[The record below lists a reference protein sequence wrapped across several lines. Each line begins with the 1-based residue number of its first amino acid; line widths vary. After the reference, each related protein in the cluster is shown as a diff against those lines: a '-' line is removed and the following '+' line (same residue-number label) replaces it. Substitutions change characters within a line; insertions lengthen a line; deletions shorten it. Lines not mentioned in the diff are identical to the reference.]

1 MECFCTKTLDTS
13 NLQEDQKNLKFSS
26 CCLTIKVG
34 VRMKKEFRKKTVT
47 GKMRNQEKEAVK
59 EDQVERELTDNDLKQ
74 DEKEF
79 ESFFS
84 EVLKKLP
91 QKTSATVINAYDK
104 SKEQAEK
111 ILDKSKNQ
119 FDGIFDEF
127 LEGVDEET
135 RKKCH
140 TTVHAASLTA
150 AIIGCSPIPFSDA
163 VLLVPVQLTMMAR
176 LHKIFGQ
183 SWSESLGKSL
193 SKELIVVGLGRSA
206 VGNIVKL
213 IPAVGTVAG
222 AAINGT
228 VASTITESLGWV
240 TVKMLNDGEDI
251 FDQFMSFK
259 GQFNTLF
266 KTLQNSSKTS
276 NKN

>member
-1 MECFCTKTLDTS
+1 
-13 NLQEDQKNLKFSS
+13 
-26 CCLTIKVG
+26 
-34 VRMKKEFRKKTVT
+34 MKKVFKKKASNCNIRNMENEKVEE
-47 GKMRNQEKEAVK
+47 GK
-59 EDQVERELTDNDLKQ
+59 VERELPDSDLQQ

-91 QKTSATVINAYDK
+91 QKTATIILNAYDK
-104 SKEQAEK
+104 SKERAEK
-111 ILDKSKNQ
+111 ILSKSKNQ
-119 FDGIFDEF
+119 FDSIFDEF

-135 RKKCH
+135 QKKCH
-140 TTVHAASLTA
+140 KTVHAASLTA

-163 VLLVPVQLTMMAR
+163 FLLVPVQLTMMAR

-193 SKELIVVGLGRSA
+193 SKELVIVGLGRSA
-206 VGNIVKL
+206 VGNIMKL
-213 IPAVGTVAG
+213 IPAVGTLAG
-222 AAINGT
+222 AAVNGA

-251 FDQFMSFK
+251 FEQVTTFK

-266 KTLQNSSKTS
+266 KTLQNSSKSS
-276 NKN
+276 NNK

>member
-1 MECFCTKTLDTS
+1 
-13 NLQEDQKNLKFSS
+13 
-26 CCLTIKVG
+26 
-34 VRMKKEFRKKTVT
+34 MKKLFRKKTIT
-47 GKMRNQEKEAVK
+47 GETGNLKKEKVAEV
-59 EDQVERELTDNDLKQ
+59 QVETELPASDLKQ
-74 DEKEF
+74 EEKEF

-91 QKTSATVINAYDK
+91 QKTSTRVLNAYDK
-104 SKEQAEK
+104 SKEQADK

-127 LEGVDEET
+127 LEGVDEEK

-140 TTVHAASLTA
+140 KTVHAASLTA
-150 AIIGCSPIPFSDA
+150 AIIGLSPIPFSDA
-163 VLLVPVQLTMMAR
+163 FLLVPVQLTMMSR

-193 SKELIVVGLGRSA
+193 SRELIVVGLGRGA
-206 VGNIVKL
+206 VGNILKL
-213 IPAVGTVAG
+213 VPAVGTVAG
-222 AAINGT
+222 AAINAT

-251 FDQFMSFK
+251 FEQAMSFK

-266 KTLQNSSKTS
+266 KTLKNSSKPS
-276 NKN
+276 NKK

>member
-1 MECFCTKTLDTS
+1 
-13 NLQEDQKNLKFSS
+13 
-26 CCLTIKVG
+26 
-34 VRMKKEFRKKTVT
+34 MKKLFRKKTIT
-47 GKMRNQEKEAVK
+47 GETGNLKKEKVAEV
-59 EDQVERELTDNDLKQ
+59 QVETELPATDLKQ
-74 DEKEF
+74 EEKEF

-91 QKTSATVINAYDK
+91 QKTSTSVLNAYDK

-127 LEGVDEET
+127 LEGVDVEK

-140 TTVHAASLTA
+140 KTVHAASLTA
-150 AIIGCSPIPFSDA
+150 AIIGLSPIPFSDA
-163 VLLVPVQLTMMAR
+163 FLLVPVQLTMMSR

-193 SKELIVVGLGRSA
+193 SRELIVVGLGRGA
-206 VGNIVKL
+206 VGNILKL
-213 IPAVGTVAG
+213 VPAVGTVAG
-222 AAINGT
+222 AAINAT
-228 VASTITESLGWV
+228 VASAITESLGWV

-251 FDQFMSFK
+251 FDQAMSFK

-266 KTLQNSSKTS
+266 KTLQNSSKPS
-276 NKN
+276 NKK

>member
-1 MECFCTKTLDTS
+1 
-13 NLQEDQKNLKFSS
+13 
-26 CCLTIKVG
+26 
-34 VRMKKEFRKKTVT
+34 MKKMFRKKTNIGET
-47 GKMRNQEKEAVK
+47 GVPEKEELAEV
-59 EDQVERELTDNDLKQ
+59 QVESEPPASELKQ
-74 DEKEF
+74 EEKEF

-91 QKTSATVINAYDK
+91 QKTSTSILSAYDK

-127 LEGVDEET
+127 LNGVDEEK

-140 TTVHAASLTA
+140 KTVHAASLTA

-163 VLLVPVQLTMMAR
+163 FLLVPVQLTMMSR

-193 SKELIVVGLGRSA
+193 SRELIVVGFGRAA
-206 VGNIVKL
+206 VGNILKL
-213 IPAVGTVAG
+213 VPAVGTVAG
-222 AAINGT
+222 AAINGA

-251 FDQFMSFK
+251 FDQAMSFK
-259 GQFNTLF
+259 GQFDTLF
-266 KTLQNSSKTS
+266 KTLQNSNKSS
-276 NKN
+276 NKK

>member
-1 MECFCTKTLDTS
+1 
-13 NLQEDQKNLKFSS
+13 
-26 CCLTIKVG
+26 
-34 VRMKKEFRKKTVT
+34 MKKMFRKKTNIGET
-47 GKMRNQEKEAVK
+47 GDPEKEELAEV
-59 EDQVERELTDNDLKQ
+59 QVESELPASELKQ
-74 DEKEF
+74 EDKEF

-91 QKTSATVINAYDK
+91 QKTSASVLNAYDK

-127 LEGVDEET
+127 LNGVDEEK

-140 TTVHAASLTA
+140 KTVHAASLTA

-163 VLLVPVQLTMMAR
+163 FLLVPVQLTMMSR

-193 SKELIVVGLGRSA
+193 SRELIVVGFGRA
-206 VGNIVKL
+206 TVGNILKL
-213 IPAVGTVAG
+213 VPVVGTVAG
-222 AAINGT
+222 AAINGA

-251 FDQFMSFK
+251 FDQAMSFK
-259 GQFNTLF
+259 GQFDTLF
-266 KTLQNSSKTS
+266 KTLQNSNKSS
-276 NKN
+276 NKK

>member
-1 MECFCTKTLDTS
+1 
-13 NLQEDQKNLKFSS
+13 
-26 CCLTIKVG
+26 
-34 VRMKKEFRKKTVT
+34 MKKLFRKKTIT
-47 GKMRNQEKEAVK
+47 GETGNLEKEKVAEV
-59 EDQVERELTDNDLKQ
+59 QVETELPASDLKQ
-74 DEKEF
+74 EEKEF

-91 QKTSATVINAYDK
+91 QKTSTRVLNAYDK

-127 LEGVDEET
+127 LEGVDEEK

-140 TTVHAASLTA
+140 KTVHAASLTA
-150 AIIGCSPIPFSDA
+150 AIIGFSPIPFSDA
-163 VLLVPVQLTMMAR
+163 FLLVPVQLTMMSR

-193 SKELIVVGLGRSA
+193 SRELIVVGLGRGA
-206 VGNIVKL
+206 VGNILKL
-213 IPAVGTVAG
+213 VPAVGTVAG
-222 AAINGT
+222 AAINAT

-251 FDQFMSFK
+251 FEQAMSFK

-266 KTLQNSSKTS
+266 KTLKNSSKPS
-276 NKN
+276 NKK

>member
-1 MECFCTKTLDTS
+1 
-13 NLQEDQKNLKFSS
+13 
-26 CCLTIKVG
+26 
-34 VRMKKEFRKKTVT
+34 MKKEFRKKTVT

-163 VLLVPVQLTMMAR
+163 VLLVSVQLTMME
-176 LHKIFGQ
+176 KIF
-183 SWSESLGKSL
+183 SKKSHYLKDSL
-193 SKELIVVGLGRSA
+193 IR
-206 VGNIVKL
+206 
-213 IPAVGTVAG
+213 
-222 AAINGT
+222 
-228 VASTITESLGWV
+228 
-240 TVKMLNDGEDI
+240 
-251 FDQFMSFK
+251 F
-259 GQFNTLF
+259 
-266 KTLQNSSKTS
+266 
-276 NKN
+276 